1 MNISI
6 KTINE
11 YIFSMVRCN
20 NENYRLSKLSV
31 SHSMKVYGCNHGNG
45 IRMLTNYMNVYNH
58 IPFN

>member
-1 MNISI
+1 
-6 KTINE
+6 
-11 YIFSMVRCN
+11 MVRCN

-31 SHSMKVYGCNHGNG
+31 SHSMKVYGCNHGNE